1 MRLRNS
7 WYQRVVCLLLVL
19 VCVAGPLAQAG
30 DFWTKKS
37 YEKWSA
43 DEARD
48 MLAESPWATT
58 ITLAGLQSNA
68 SAPPGSPSYRGEM
81 EENPQILYTL
91 QFRSALPIRE
101 AQVRSSQLGSHYDK
115 MDAEKKAAFDA
126 NSAKFLATAFHDQVV
141 ISVTFHSNVANYESL
156 LRNYW
161 AGQNLPK
168 LIQSTFLNTKTE
180 KLNLVSYG
188 FKDDTFQLVF
198 PRPKQLEPEGRISV
212 EFVHPRINVIGE
224 ERVFREFNLK
234 KMQRNGVPA
243 L

>member
-1 MRLRNS
+1 MLKLRRGFNL
-7 WYQRVVCLLLVL
+7 RVISLLVISL
-19 VCVAGPLAQAG
+19 AVPVAQAG
-30 DFWTKKS
+30 DFWSKKS

-43 DEARD
+43 DETRD

-58 ITLAGLQSNA
+58 VTLGGLQSNA
-68 SAPPGSPSYRGEM
+68 SAPPGAPSYRGEM
-81 EENPQILYTL
+81 EENPQIVYTL

-101 AQVRSSQLGSHYDK
+101 AQVRSSQIGSHYDK
-115 MDAEKKAAFDA
+115 MSAEQKASFDA

-141 ISVTFHSNVANYESL
+141 ISVTFHSNIANYESL

-161 AGQNLPK
+161 ASQNLAK
-168 LIQSTFLNTKTE
+168 LIQSAFLNTKAE
-180 KLNLVSYG
+180 KLTLVSYG

-212 EFVHPRINVIGE
+212 EFIHPRINVIGQ

-234 KMQRNGVPA
+234 KMAVNGELA
-243 L
+243 F